1 MYARVMFTAESVF
14 GRAAHRWPGRG
25 CGRARGTRATCGAA
39 TRRAGSRAGS
49 LSWSPR
55 TVPSRSAWRT
65 RRCTAAI
72 DWRGS
77 VADEMGSAAGAGNS
91 ALDRAAGTRS
101 VPRARCSGFFGL
113 QTRDLPTKGIKALF
127 IRIPLQPPAQVKCE
141 LCMVIATRM
150 VVLSSASC
158 PFRRAK
164 SRASLL

>member
-39 TRRAGSRAGS
+39 TRRAVSRAGS

-91 ALDRAAGTRS
+91 ALDRAAGTHR
-101 VPRARCSGFFGL
+101 VPRALCSVAL
-113 QTRDLPTKGIKALF
+113 LWVLRPAHLPTKGIKASF
-127 IRIPLQPPAQVKCE
+127 IEYIPLQSPAPVKCE
-141 LCMVIATRM
+141 LCMIATRM
-150 VVLSSASC
+150 GWC
-158 PFRRAK
+158 
-164 SRASLL
+164 